1 MYPIEQILNEVY
13 TKYKDNQAIIV
24 SSPTATGKSTI
35 LPLDILKRN
44 GNDGGKII
52 MLEPRRLAA
61 KAIANRMADLLHEK
75 IGESIGYS
83 IRFESVK
90 SEKTRLEVVT
100 EGILT
105 RIIQSDNEL
114 TGISTIIFDEFH
126 ERSLNADLAL
136 ALCRECQKILRPDL
150 KIIIMSA
157 TIDTPKLAEMLS
169 APVIECKTKM
179 FPVDTI
185 YEGTCDEFSIPQ
197 AAINAIN
204 KSIRQYEGDIL
215 VFLPGEGEIHKCEEA
230 LKSLDNNLFAVH
242 PLYGMLPPARQTAA
256 ILPDRTGKRKIV
268 LATSIAETS
277 LTIEGIKIVIDSG
290 FGRVQKFNPNTG
302 LSRLETVRISQ
313 DMADQRKGRAGRLC
327 EGVCLRLYS
336 KADYSRMDTCR
347 RPEIEYADLAPLML
361 ELAKWGESN
370 PENLLWLTPPPKFSI
385 AQAKDT
391 LLQLE
396 AIDQNG
402 KITPKGIEL
411 QKIPCHPR
419 IAKMLVEAQKIN
431 LLPLAAD
438 IAAILDFRDPMP
450 DSGTDINLRIETLRR
465 LRAQNRH
472 SRAFDN
478 IENSAFQYRKMF
490 SATTDNTEID
500 PYDTGLLLAY
510 AFPERIA
517 SAKPGNNAQFMLSNG
532 AIAMTDHSDPL
543 ANEPWLT
550 IASLNARDG
559 IGKIFLASPLAPE
572 SLKPMLREQDT
583 ISWNT
588 KKGGITAVSQ
598 LKIGSIIL
606 REKPLQNVD
615 PETVAH
621 IIIDAVKKEGA
632 PLLDFSD
639 EVTQWQNRVLCLRQW
654 NPEQEWPDVSTA
666 ALINTCEQWLLPYL
680 NGIRTT
686 EQLKRLN
693 LLQPLQYHLD
703 YNLQNLLDTLAPTH
717 LQVPSGSRIRLKYNP
732 DGTLPVLAVRLQE
745 VFGLAETPRINNGC
759 TPVLMHLLSPGYKPV
774 QITYDLRSFWNTT
787 YFEVKKELKPRYP
800 KHVWPDDP
808 WNEQAVRGVK
818 RKTS

>member
-1 MYPIEQILNEVY
+1 MYPIEQILSEVY
-13 TKYKDNQAIIV
+13 DKYTKNQAIIV

-44 GNDGGKII
+44 GNDGGIII

-61 KAIANRMADLLHEK
+61 KTIAIRMADLLGEK
-75 IGESIGYS
+75 IGETIGYS

-105 RIIQSDNEL
+105 RMLQSDNEL
-114 TGISTIIFDEFH
+114 AGISTIIFDEFH
-126 ERSLNADLAL
+126 ERNLNAELAL

-157 TIDTPKLAEMLS
+157 TIDTPTLSEMLS
-169 APVIECKTKM
+169 APVITCQTKM
-179 FPVDTI
+179 FNVETI
-185 YEGTCDEFSIPQ
+185 YEGNADETTIAESAV
-197 AAINAIN
+197 AAIRRAS
-204 KSIRQYEGDIL
+204 KQYEGDML

-290 FGRVQKFNPNTG
+290 FSRVQKFNPNTG

-313 DMADQRKGRAGRLC
+313 DMADQRKGRAGRLS

-385 AQAKDT
+385 TQAKDT

-490 SATTDNTEID
+490 SATTDNAEID

-639 EVTQWQNRVLCLRQW
+639 EVAQWQNRVLSLRQW
-654 NPEQEWPDVSTA
+654 NPEQEWPDVSTS

-680 NGIRTT
+680 NGIRTA

-693 LLQPLQYHLD
+693 LIEPLQYHLD

-717 LQVPSGSRIRLKYNP
+717 LQVPSGSRIHLKYNP
-732 DGTLPVLAVRLQE
+732 DGTPPVLAVRLQE
-745 VFGLAETPRINNGC
+745 VFGLAETPKINNNR

-774 QITYDLRSFWNTT
+774 QITSDLRSFWNTA
-787 YFEVKKELKPRYP
+787 YYEVKKELKPRYP
-800 KHVWPDDP
+800 KHVWPDNP
-808 WNEQAVRGVK
+808 WEEQAVRGVK
-818 RKTS
+818 RKI